1 MSREKLQQRT
11 KGRKQLCKNK
21 WTQIENTKVLFKGNV
36 MYWFVLVRVLFKGN
50 VLLCV
55 GSCAASG
62 RSLLNSPIEANIA
75 VLPAWSN
82 LVSLAFLFSL

>member
-1 MSREKLQQRT
+1 
-11 KGRKQLCKNK
+11 
-21 WTQIENTKVLFKGNV
+21 

-75 VLPAWSN
+75 VLPPWSN
-82 LVSLAFLFSL
+82 LVSLAFRFSF